1 MLAIWAIF
9 QSYHRKEPRSYFTT
23 VCKILSHYPLK
34 CFLCR
39 QPTMIP
45 KLAKALENNL
55 HEKYIYGD
63 ASNSS
68 WKSVISKL
76 IYFNEK
82 KHFEI
87 QSFFFFQNIYFHKLL
102 ENLPYMF
109 IWKVELACLRKGTL
123 FTLAHYEAIL
133 DIKINFNQNISG
145 SEFINV
151 SFL

>member
-9 QSYHRKEPRSYFTT
+9 QSYHQKEPRSYFTT

-68 WKSVISKL
+68 WKSIISKL

-82 KHFEI
+82 KTFWNTK
-87 QSFFFFQNIYFHKLL
+87 FFFSKIYTSTNFWRISHTCLFEKW
-102 ENLPYMF
+102 NLHA
-109 IWKVELACLRKGTL
+109 WEKVLSLPWHIMRL
-123 FTLAHYEAIL
+123 SWI
-133 DIKINFNQNISG
+133 
-145 SEFINV
+145 
-151 SFL
+151 